1 MTRLWDTANG
11 DVPNQSLSKVPDLPF
26 PLRYPYY
33 LLPDPLPN
41 QCQVPTALGGRRHY
55 KYRLHRV
62 SHGCM

>member
-11 DVPNQSLSKVPDLPF
+11 DVPKQFLSTRPSF
-26 PLRYPYY
+26 GYPYY